1 MCAKKR
7 SLGLPGVRF
16 TQDSNRSLD
25 TLQMSL
31 LFLVAQF
38 IFPVDYVEEGGGMI
52 KAKLV

>member
-16 TQDSNRSLD
+16 TQGDNRSLD

-31 LFLVAQF
+31 LFLDAQY
-38 IFPVDYVEEGGGMI
+38 IFSVGFVEEGGGMI